1 MLTSHPTF
9 PLSLPTCIS
18 TLFLFPHPFFFVC
31 CLHFCVGLSDE
42 TPLPC
47 HFRREKKL
55 QFSRE
60 KGKRR
65 SDNEEN
71 LSAYTFCVWRL
82 ASFSNHSR
90 NWFLMTTTTT
100 KKNNSI
106 RYSLRLY
113 PIQTP
118 TPPKRRWSNQIE
130 RENNVVGSR
139 HGQLLRLHSCF
150 LYNSPRLSIIC
161 SPQWAI
167 GLRDVDPSVFFWP
180 GCLHGYEA
188 HKHSGKNKTTASKT
202 NKIR

>member
-1 MLTSHPTF
+1 
-9 PLSLPTCIS
+9 
-18 TLFLFPHPFFFVC
+18 
-31 CLHFCVGLSDE
+31 
-42 TPLPC
+42 
-47 HFRREKKL
+47 
-55 QFSRE
+55 
-60 KGKRR
+60 
-65 SDNEEN
+65 
-71 LSAYTFCVWRL
+71 
-82 ASFSNHSR
+82 
-90 NWFLMTTTTT
+90 MTTTTT

-188 HKHSGKNKTTASKT
+188 HKHSGKKQNNGIK
-202 NKIR
+202 NQQN